1 MSGDKESSGKND
13 ERLIEEWPATALAG
27 NDLMSSVLYTMG
39 KKSVYMY
46 STTTKASALTMPY

>member
-1 MSGDKESSGKND
+1 MVGEKEGSAKAD

-39 KKSVYMY
+39 KR
-46 STTTKASALTMPY
+46 AD

>member
-1 MSGDKESSGKND
+1 MAGEKELSKGD

-39 KKSVYMY
+39 KGNESEQIPD
-46 STTTKASALTMPY
+46 LI